1 MTLACSLLLSLVPQ
15 VLPGGD
21 LKLPPAPAKPKAAQP
36 AARPASEL
44 ERFRR
49 DLAELQGPAA
59 RVEQK
64 LQAMGEAYA
73 PATMEALVIEVARS
87 ARANEM
93 VSLTV
98 VARRFGPQLPRVGD
112 ELLFQLL
119 ARPLGEATRPVVEA
133 MVALKGPQAKAALYE
148 CIRGRIPAA
157 RRQATDALLPLLDA
171 ADLDFAIAL
180 SREQSLDLQLRGVE
194 LLRALPEPRAASR
207 LCELLAKDAA
217 LAAAACQALVAMG
230 GPAVPALQALLAS
243 PPVDRSQAYAAF
255 ALAQLG
261 DAQGAG
267 AVLVPA
273 AGLPVLAASLRHPEP
288 LTRCLVAIPLAD
300 ALYRGEAAP
309 VGDAAVV
316 EALFEIVQPQQFVPN
331 LELLRRPAEAR
342 LLRITGRLPAIDRQP
357 WREWWTV
364 HRETFLGVRATV
376 AVDATNAGSAIVSV
390 RSEQRHVRLLGEE
403 MADLAVVPGAVEVV
417 LGELRMLEL
426 VRALGEAGFGDAQ
439 AMAADA
445 GLPAARVLQ
454 VQVPDGR
461 AQVAVPAVPH
471 PRFDRLVALVDA
483 AIDEEAWQLYRRAD
497 VEPDRGAFWRAE
509 RRWREANPDEIERGR
524 RFLQRAVAGW
534 AQLSTPLRA
543 RALAWLSGH
552 PERKRLLA
560 EQDGERMLAVLEALP
575 ELGELDLRLLELAAA
590 APGPSIWR
598 RAVAIAAQKPG
609 GGPAAVRGVFGGL
622 GPDAV
627 LEALAADDPV
637 LRRAGIDQL
646 LLVRDQRAADR
657 LVQLL
662 RDPEPDVAIA
672 AAAACGHLPVAA
684 AARPLV
690 EIITAD
696 ETLPAMRQECLRA
709 LGRVGGELAFPVLQR
724 ALMATDMDYKE
735 AAMRGLADLRD
746 PRAAHVLA
754 DLIVIGHGKDLG
766 AMARHY
772 LQRQSGTFAVP
783 ALRAQLQIA
792 QDPAIRDTLVLLL
805 GSYHDAGIVPDLI
818 DMLRRPQLAAQAA
831 ALLEGTTG
839 LSLAAA
845 PDRIGVAEAWY
856 RQHKNAPQ
864 WQWLLEALAAAGVAT
879 TLRPEHFALG
889 RGLGPV
895 AELTRLLVEV
905 ESPRLWALTGAV
917 LRSTAGEDYG
927 IVTLA
932 TSRETREAIA
942 ARYRVLVE
950 AARTAEGR

>member
-15 VLPGGD
+15 VFPGGD
-21 LKLPPAPAKPKAAQP
+21 LKLPPAPQKPKAAEA

-49 DLAELQGPAA
+49 DLAELQGPST
-59 RVEQK
+59 RVEQR
-64 LQAMGEAYA
+64 LQAMAETYP
-73 PATMEALVIEVARS
+73 PASLEGLVIEVARS

-93 VSLTV
+93 VSLAI
-98 VARRFGPQLPRVGD
+98 VARRFGAKLPRVGD

-133 MVALKGPQAKAALYE
+133 MVELKGAQAKAALQE

-157 RRQATDALLPLLDA
+157 RRQATEALLPLLDA
-171 ADLDFAIAL
+171 TDLEFAIGL

-194 LLRALPEPRAASR
+194 LLRALPEPRAATR
-207 LCELLAKDAA
+207 LCELLSKDAA
-217 LAAAACQALVAMG
+217 IAAASCQALVAMQ
-230 GPAVPALQALLAS
+230 GPAIPALQALVAA
-243 PPVDRSQAYAAF
+243 PPIDRGHAYAAF
-255 ALAQLG
+255 ALAQIG
-261 DAQGAG
+261 EAQGSG
-267 AVLVPA
+267 ASPVSTSY
-273 AGLPVLAASLRHPEP
+273 LPVLAAGLRHPEP

-300 ALYRGEAAP
+300 ALYRGETVP
-309 VGDAAVV
+309 LGDAEVV
-316 EALFEIVQPQQFVPN
+316 EALFEVVQPQQFVPN

-357 WREWWTV
+357 WRDWWAV
-364 HRETFLGVRATV
+364 HKDAFLGVRATV
-376 AVDATNAGSAIVSV
+376 AVDAGNAGSAIVSV

-403 MADLAVVPGAVEVV
+403 LADLAIVPGASEVV
-417 LGELRMLEL
+417 LSAPRMLAL
-426 VRALGEAGFGDAQ
+426 VRALQDAGFGDAQ
-439 AMAADA
+439 AMQVAS

-454 VQVPDGR
+454 VQVPKGR
-461 AQVAVPAVPH
+461 AQMAIPAVPQ
-471 PRFDRLVALVDA
+471 PRFDQLVAMVDA
-483 AIDEEAWQLYRRAD
+483 AIDEESWQLYRRPD

-509 RRWREANPDEIERGR
+509 RRWREANPDEVERGR

-534 AQLSTPLRA
+534 AQLSTPLRT
-543 RALAWLSGH
+543 RALAWLAGH
-552 PERKRLLA
+552 PARQRLVG
-560 EQDGERMLAVLEALP
+560 EQDGERMLAAVETQPAI
-575 ELGELDLRLLELAAA
+575 GELELRLLELAAA
-590 APGPSIWR
+590 APGPTVWR
-598 RAVAIAAQKPG
+598 RAVAIAARHQG
-609 GGPAAVRGVFGGL
+609 GGPAAVRGVFSVL

-646 LLVRDQRAADR
+646 LVVRDQRAADR

-662 RDPEPDVAIA
+662 RDPEPNVAIA
-672 AAAACGHLPVAA
+672 AAAACGHLPVASA
-684 AARPLV
+684 SRALV
-690 EIITAD
+690 EIIAAD

-724 ALMATDMDYKE
+724 ALMATGRDDKE

-754 DLIVIGHGKDLG
+754 DLLVIGHGKDLG
-766 AMARHY
+766 AMARHH

-783 ALRAQLQIA
+783 ALRAQLQLV

-805 GSYHDAGIVPDLI
+805 GSYHEPGIVPELI
-818 DMLRRPQLAAQAA
+818 DMLRRPQLAMQAA

-845 PDRIGVAEAWY
+845 PDRIGTAEAWY
-856 RQHKNAPQ
+856 RQHRNAPQ
-864 WQWLLEALAAAGVAT
+864 WQWLLDALAAAGVAT

-889 RGLGPV
+889 GGLGPV